1 MSTFAKPHH
10 TTVVISVDIKVYEK
24 KFEQYFH

>member
-1 MSTFAKPHH
+1 MSTFVKLHH

-24 KFEQYFH
+24 KIEHYFH